1 VNALFLRHALIKTYC
16 FAPEHSCPN
25 VGNQLLSQ
33 TQWVLACAQLAP
45 SLQAEQCRMTAAL
58 QIWQAQGGGCHA
70 WGLGQ
75 VRAEATLRAW
85 IAAARI

>member
-1 VNALFLRHALIKTYC
+1 
-16 FAPEHSCPN
+16 
-25 VGNQLLSQ
+25 
-33 TQWVLACAQLAP
+33 
-45 SLQAEQCRMTAAL
+45 MTAAL

>member
-1 VNALFLRHALIKTYC
+1 M
-16 FAPEHSCPN
+16 
-25 VGNQLLSQ
+25 
-33 TQWVLACAQLAP
+33 CAQLAP